1 MEQIEQIQD
10 AATTAAATH
19 YPEHAETIVAAKL
32 LQLQN
37 RDNNDNRSATQLHES
52 QRQMIGEIQVHNPQQ
67 RQDNQWQQVIPTQQQ
82 LSMALMDIL
91 QKQQQIHH
99 QQAIP
104 NPAYNQPHQDVT
116 MLQQLKA
123 QPVLPILQPQQ
134 QQQCQIQKQQTLQKK
149 QQQQKEAR
157 LQQQV
162 EVLQEMLMELQQD
175 QLKNAKKTITE
186 KIKPASKKNN
196 NNIEQG
202 NKNVI
207 PEVHSA
213 TTTNTNPNNNKK
225 KKDAS
230 RRNYTSQN
238 TVMMRVYYTME
249 LTMLRRKT
257 MQ

>member
-157 LQQQV
+157 FQQQV

-175 QLKNAKKTITE
+175 QLKNAKK
-186 KIKPASKKNN
+186 K
-196 NNIEQG
+196 Q
-202 NKNVI
+202 
-207 PEVHSA
+207 
-213 TTTNTNPNNNKK
+213 
-225 KKDAS
+225 
-230 RRNYTSQN
+230 
-238 TVMMRVYYTME
+238 
-249 LTMLRRKT
+249 
-257 MQ
+257 

>member
-1 MEQIEQIQD
+1 MKIEQIQD

-175 QLKNAKKTITE
+175 QLKNAKK
-186 KIKPASKKNN
+186 NN
-196 NNIEQG
+196 NRKDKTSIE
-202 NKNVI
+202 
-207 PEVHSA
+207 
-213 TTTNTNPNNNKK
+213 KK
-225 KKDAS
+225 
-230 RRNYTSQN
+230 Q
-238 TVMMRVYYTME
+238 
-249 LTMLRRKT
+249 
-257 MQ
+257 QQH